1 MSSATPAR
9 FPLAEVLFSLKC
21 FCAAMLALYIAS
33 RTGLPR
39 PFWAVTTTYIV
50 AHPLAGNVRSK
61 ALFRFCGTLIGSIA
75 TVILVPLLSHA
86 PELLTLGLALWVG
99 GCLYLSL
106 LDRTARSYVAMLAGY
121 TAAVIGFPAVD
132 APPQLLFG
140 DAASRLQEIGLG
152 ILCATVVH
160 SILLPTSLAPGLLA
174 VLDRSLGDARQWF
187 SDVLN
192 LASGGKDQR
201 ASLQADR
208 QRLAVDITQLRL
220 LSTHVPF
227 DTSHLRWTAGALHAM
242 QDDLAALTPT
252 LSATEDRLQ
261 ALVEAEG
268 ELAPDVAALLAQVA
282 RWLEG
287 QSAGTPDQATALR
300 TLRAELRRFGS
311 QQAGTTPAGDEV
323 RATMASAWRHALRIS
338 LAVRLWELVAGWRSC
353 LALRGEIEVGLS
365 GAGTPSRST
374 AALGKQVLHRDT
386 GMALLAAWSTALT
399 IILCSIVVYVT
410 AWPSGSI
417 ALMMAAVLS
426 CLFAGMDDPVPAIH
440 RFLWTSVCFTP
451 LAALYVLVLMPLVQ
465 DFGMLMLACAP
476 AFLLMGY
483 LAARPATALAG
494 MAMII
499 GVTGTLALQD
509 TASANFPSFLN
520 LNLAQVLGIAAAA
533 LVTRMV
539 RIFGADWVIQR
550 IRRATW
556 RELADMAAAPGRRP
570 DDATYAARMLDR
582 IALLAPRMAR
592 ADTMAR
598 NNATDS
604 TLRDLRLGADILVL
618 QRVRRLLPAADAA
631 GLMTGI
637 GSLFCA
643 REALRE
649 AAVPPTLLVQL
660 DDMLQALL
668 GQRIGPVTDV
678 RAAITALVGIRRNL
692 FPAAPAAL
700 APSVSGTLS

>member
-9 FPLAEVLFSLKC
+9 FPLAGVIFSLKC

-61 ALFRFCGTLIGSIA
+61 ALFRFCGTLVGSIA
-75 TVILVPLLSHA
+75 TLILVPLLSHA

-99 GCLYLSL
+99 GCLYVSL

-121 TAAVIGFPAVD
+121 TAALIGFPAVD
-132 APPQLLFG
+132 APPQQLFV
-140 DAASRLQEIGLG
+140 DAAARVQEIGLG
-152 ILCATVVH
+152 ILCATIVH
-160 SILLPTSLAPGLLA
+160 SIVLPTSLAPSLLA
-174 VLDRSLGDARQWF
+174 VLDRSLGDARKWF
-187 SDVLN
+187 ADVLH
-192 LASGGKDQR
+192 LASGGPDQR

-208 QRLAVDITQLRL
+208 QQLAVDITQLRL

-227 DTSHLRWTAGALHAM
+227 DTSHLRWTSGALHAM

-268 ELAPDVAALLAQVA
+268 GLAPDVVALLAQVA
-282 RWLEG
+282 RWQEG
-287 QSAGTPDQATALR
+287 QSAGSEDRDQALR
-300 TLRAELRRFGS
+300 SLRAELRRFGE
-311 QQAGTTPAGDEV
+311 APGDDGHT
-323 RATMASAWRHALRIS
+323 TMASAWRRALRIS
-338 LAVRLWELVAGWRSC
+338 LAVRLWELVGGWRRC
-353 LALRGEIEVGLS
+353 LALRDEIEVGLS
-365 GAGTPSRST
+365 GAGTRSRST

-386 GMALLAAWSTALT
+386 GMALLAACSTALT
-399 IILCSIVVYVT
+399 IILCSLVWYMT

-426 CLFAGMDDPVPAIH
+426 CLFAGMDDPVPAIS
-440 RFLWTSVCFTP
+440 RFLWTSVWFTP
-451 LAALYVLVLMPLVQ
+451 IAALYVLVLMPLVQ
-465 DFGMLMLACAP
+465 DFGMLVLACAP

-509 TASANFPSFLN
+509 SASANFPSFLN

-533 LVTRMV
+533 LVTRAV

-570 DDATYAARMLDR
+570 DDETYAARMLDR

-592 ADTMAR
+592 ADTVAR
-598 NNATDS
+598 SSAADS
-604 TLRDLRLGADILVL
+604 TLRDLRLGADLLVL
-618 QRVRRLLPAADAA
+618 QRVRRLLPAADAS
-631 GLMTGI
+631 GLMAGI
-637 GSLFCA
+637 GHLFRE

-649 AAVPPTLLVQL
+649 AAVPP
-660 DDMLQALL
+660 ALL
-668 GQRIGPVTDV
+668 GRLDGTLNALLSQRIGPATDV

-700 APSVSGTLS
+700 EPIASGALS